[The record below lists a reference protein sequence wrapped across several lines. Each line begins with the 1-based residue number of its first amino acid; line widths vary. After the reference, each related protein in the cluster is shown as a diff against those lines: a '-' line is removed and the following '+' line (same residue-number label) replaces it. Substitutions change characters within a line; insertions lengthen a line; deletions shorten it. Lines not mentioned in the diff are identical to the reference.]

1 MQTRIL
7 FAIGTWSLLGVALA
21 IQSHSNFRKQ
31 ARRVSPDEIVEQ
43 MQKGIQHGLEDLS
56 MTNLMVLKGKDEH
69 GKIVVTKMSPRFG
82 LSRAA
87 TAGIE
92 HNGVLRYTGVPI
104 PIPGMASDGITIA
117 FYGVSCKGNPLER
130 GKMTIHD
137 NFGAGI
143 PGTMPNLRNE
153 VLRFADKALYGL
165 KKEDRYEGMISG
177 FRTIARPISLS
188 KPECLPCHANMKLG
202 DTAAMIVYVIE
213 RR

>member
-1 MQTRIL
+1 MQTRTL
-7 FAIGTWSLLGVALA
+7 VAFGAWSLLGIALA
-21 IQSHSNFRKQ
+21 FQPQLNSRKQ
-31 ARRVSPDEIVEQ
+31 ARRASPEETIEQ
-43 MQKGIQHGLEDLS
+43 IQKGIQHALDDLS

-130 GKMTIHD
+130 GKMTIHE
-137 NFGAGI
+137 NLGAGI
-143 PGTMPNLRNE
+143 PGTVPDLRSE

-177 FRTIARPISLS
+177 FRTVARPISLS
-188 KPECLPCHANMKLG
+188 KPECLPCHTNMKVG